1 MSRIIKFRGKSVL
14 NDEWIYGD
22 LVHRIDSPKT
32 ISPVQIKGIG
42 VKEET
47 VSQFSGLFDKNGKE
61 IYEGDIVEWLFFSY
75 DCHGEQVYYLKGYI
89 EWHQG
94 GLIFNVTEKDF
105 EDAGFYA
112 ISDLHTDTESDVK
125 ILGNI
130 YDNPDLIKKE

>member
-1 MSRIIKFRGKSVL
+1 MNRLIKFRGKSVL

-32 ISPVQIKGIG
+32 ISPIQINGIG

-47 VSQFSGLFDKNGKE
+47 VGQFSGLFDKNGKE

-75 DCHGEQVYYLKGYI
+75 EREYYLKGCI

-94 GLIFNVTEKDF
+94 GFIFNVTENDS
-105 EDAGFYA
+105 ENAGFYA
-112 ISDLHTDTESDVK
+112 ISDLNTDTESDVK

-130 YDNPDLIKKE
+130 YDNPDLIKEE